1 MAGSFVIEKNGKA
14 SNIHFDS
21 LPDFEGLNA
30 DSILRTSIGCMDWVA
45 AHQGGI
51 GTHEI
56 FFCFCGTQEVC
67 SCASGAGL

>member
-45 AHQGGI
+45 AHQEGSRYARNI
-51 GTHEI
+51 LLLLWDTRSL
-56 FFCFCGTQEVC
+56 FVC
-67 SCASGAGL
+67 